1 MTGTHTHRHTHMKMH
16 YRYKWLHN
24 ACKAQQENPSKQ
36 NVFLHTFKQFHERM
50 LPLVNCCL
58 VAKRPFY
65 VTTIFFT
72 LSFGLLLLSR
82 DFSKSRHTDA
92 QVPSEATL

>member
-1 MTGTHTHRHTHMKMH
+1 
-16 YRYKWLHN
+16 
-24 ACKAQQENPSKQ
+24 
-36 NVFLHTFKQFHERM
+36 M